1 MSTSE
6 NIRQEFKSEKQL
18 TLPSFRKDFKFS
30 THCVS
35 RQVKVKRSLVCALS
49 AFLISLNW
57 KKEKKREKRQPICYR
72 RIVVKTGGVL
82 FLAGTQATS
91 MYRSMPILFAHSCQ
105 DLSTLNQVKEIIL
118 EGDALERVKVEYLDY
133 R

>member
-1 MSTSE
+1 MCFISVSYVFE
-6 NIRQEFKSEKQL
+6 LEQ
-18 TLPSFRKDFKFS
+18 RK
-30 THCVS
+30 
-35 RQVKVKRSLVCALS
+35 
-49 AFLISLNW
+49 
-57 KKEKKREKRQPICYR
+57 KKKKRQPICYR

-105 DLSTLNQVKEIIL
+105 DLSTLNQVMEIIL
-118 EGDALERVKVEYLDY
+118 EGDVLERVKVEYLDS

>member
-1 MSTSE
+1 MCFISISYV
-6 NIRQEFKSEKQL
+6 FKLEE
-18 TLPSFRKDFKFS
+18 RK
-30 THCVS
+30 
-35 RQVKVKRSLVCALS
+35 
-49 AFLISLNW
+49 
-57 KKEKKREKRQPICYR
+57 KKRKKKRQPICYR

-91 MYRSMPILFAHSCQ
+91 MYRSMPILFTHSCQ